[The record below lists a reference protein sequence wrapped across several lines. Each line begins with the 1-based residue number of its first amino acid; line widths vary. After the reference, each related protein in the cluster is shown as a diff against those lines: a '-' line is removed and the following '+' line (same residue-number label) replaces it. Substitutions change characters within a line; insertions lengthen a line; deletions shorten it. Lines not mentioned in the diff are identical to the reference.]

1 MEQMV
6 WYLYFLDVRKSVVAF
21 IGMLEAIAVVATV
34 LGCGMILFIII
45 DRLDTIA
52 SHASYGGYV
61 SRPKIEVDPADR
73 FKLRWAKHWTKRS
86 FIAAVICSI
95 ILMAVPSERTL
106 LSFMGVKAAH
116 EIATQVKDDPR
127 IQRVLTI
134 IDAKLDAYI
143 KETEK

>member
-21 IGMLEAIAVVATV
+21 VSMFEAIAVVATA
-34 LGCGMILFIII
+34 LGCGLMLFVII

-52 SHASYGGYV
+52 SHETYSGYV
-61 SRPKIEVDPADR
+61 SRPKIQIDPSDR
-73 FKLRWAKHWTKRS
+73 LKLRWAKRLAKRS
-86 FIAAVICSI
+86 FVAAVACGIFLI
-95 ILMAVPSERTL
+95 AVPSERTL

-127 IQRVLTI
+127 IQKVLTI

>member
-21 IGMLEAIAVVATV
+21 VSMFEAVAVVTTV
-34 LGCGMILFIII
+34 LGCGLMLFVIV

-52 SHASYGGYV
+52 SHETYSGCV
-61 SRPKIEVDPADR
+61 SRPKIQIDPSDR
-73 FKLRWAKHWTKRS
+73 LKLRWAKRLTKRS
-86 FIAAVICSI
+86 FMVAVACGIF
-95 ILMAVPSERTL
+95 LMIVPSERTL

-127 IQRVLTI
+127 IQKVLTI

>member
-6 WYLYFLDVRKSVVAF
+6 WYLYFLDVRKSVVSF
-21 IGMLEAIAVVATV
+21 IDMLEAIAVVATV
-34 LGCGMILFIII
+34 LGCGLILFIVI

-127 IQRVLTI
+127 IQKVLTI

>member
-6 WYLYFLDVRKSVVAF
+6 WYLYFLDIRKSIVAF
-21 IGMLEAIAVVATV
+21 ASMFEALAVVATA
-34 LGCGMILFIII
+34 LGCVLMLFVII

-52 SHASYGGYV
+52 SHETYSGCI
-61 SRPKIEVDPADR
+61 SRPKIQIDPSDR
-73 FKLRWAKHWTKRS
+73 LKLRCAKSLAKRS
-86 FIAAVICSI
+86 FIAAVTCGVFIT
-95 ILMAVPSERTL
+95 AVPSERTI

-116 EIATQVKDDPR
+116 EIATQAKDDPR
-127 IQRVLTI
+127 IQKVLTI